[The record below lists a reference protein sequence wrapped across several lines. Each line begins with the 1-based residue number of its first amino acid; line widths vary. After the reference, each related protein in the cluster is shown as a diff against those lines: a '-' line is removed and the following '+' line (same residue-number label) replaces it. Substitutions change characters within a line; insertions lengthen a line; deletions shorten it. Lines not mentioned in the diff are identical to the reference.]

1 MTQAR
6 KVSLDLLFAKRT
18 EATLNILA
26 ANSVSNPHTTTSEAV
41 AYPNRGKVIV
51 SLFLNYG
58 FAKIC
63 GVYRLAKSEIILI
76 VVYPDYHSEEI
87 PNGKVIALAPI
98 EGIKSYE

>member
-26 ANSVSNPHTTTSEAV
+26 ANSVSNPYTTTSEAV
-41 AYPNRGKVIV
+41 AYPNRGKVTV

-58 FAKIC
+58 FAKI

-76 VVYPDYHSEEI
+76 VVDPDYHSEEI

>member
-41 AYPNRGKVIV
+41 AYPNRGKVV

-76 VVYPDYHSEEI
+76 VVDPDYHSEEM

-98 EGIKSYE
+98 EGIKS